1 MWTPGL
7 NTKEKEGHETTG
19 DGAYLLCQ
27 DKTKQAKQDD
37 RVSKKKNEQY
47 INAWAWAFTIVAY

>member
-1 MWTPGL
+1 MELTYFS
-7 NTKEKEGHETTG
+7 H
-19 DGAYLLCQ
+19 